1 MCQNVWIF
9 CGFVGRL
16 PVELILKF
24 EENKNEEISN
34 QLAVDM
40 FYASD

>member
-1 MCQNVWIF
+1 MSERVDFLWI
-9 CGFVGRL
+9 CWKASRRTN
-16 PVELILKF
+16 P